1 MNLNR
6 NSDNLAKEN
15 VSSMHLKTI
24 YALNI
29 LLLCKLNTVLWY
41 YIQALATSC
50 IASKIWKCC
59 AKNYGGRL
67 AVIYIYCRI

>member
-41 YIQALATSC
+41 CIQALATSC
-50 IASKIWKCC
+50 IASKI
-59 AKNYGGRL
+59 
-67 AVIYIYCRI
+67 